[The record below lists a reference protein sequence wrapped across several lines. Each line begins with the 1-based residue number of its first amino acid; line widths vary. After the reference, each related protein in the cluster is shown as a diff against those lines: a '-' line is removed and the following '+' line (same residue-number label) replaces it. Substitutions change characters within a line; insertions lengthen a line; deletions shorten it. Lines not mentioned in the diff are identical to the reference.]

1 MNINDVEVHRGEIF
15 YILNGETGYTGSE
28 MMISQGRPGVI
39 VSNDIGNKNASIV
52 SVVFLTTKVKNSMPT
67 HVPIKCKCPSI
78 AMCEQ
83 VYTISKK
90 RIGDY
95 IGKLTDEEMAAINEA
110 LSVSLGIHGS
120 LISKHEKTYEELQIE
135 CDMYQKWY
143 RDILEV
149 LKMR

>member
-15 YILNGETGYTGSE
+15 YILNGETGHTGSE

-95 IGKLTDEEMAAINEA
+95 IGKT
-110 LSVSLGIHGS
+110 H
-120 LISKHEKTYEELQIE
+120 
-135 CDMYQKWY
+135 
-143 RDILEV
+143 R
-149 LKMR
+149 